1 MSAARTKQARTKQVC
16 EQKERLLQ
24 RYESATSRY
33 SAALTELLQ
42 KLDILSPQEFNEAFN
57 HLTDVTIQG
66 VAAARIKLQAH
77 IREHHC

>member
-1 MSAARTKQARTKQVC
+1 MRACPAKQVC
-16 EQKERLLQ
+16 EQKERLLE
-24 RYESATSRY
+24 RYESAVTNY
-33 SAALTELLQ
+33 LGALAELVQ
-42 KLDILSPQEFNEAFN
+42 KLGILSKEEFNEEFK

>member
-1 MSAARTKQARTKQVC
+1 MRACPAKKVC

-24 RYESATSRY
+24 RYESAVTSY
-33 SAALTELLQ
+33 SAALTELAK
-42 KLDILSPQEFNEAFN
+42 KLGILSKEEFNEAFK
-57 HLTDVTIQG
+57 HLTEVVIQG